1 MEGEKSR
8 IQKLLKE
15 GKISSKEATNL
26 LDALE
31 EKPKTK
37 RKETAV
43 NDKKLNPTIMV
54 AGGLLVMFLI
64 VFFYVFNL
72 SNKNKGNLLINS
84 GFEKGADKKVS
95 SWTASIAGS
104 AFWGG
109 SREKDIFSWDD
120 LTSHNGEFSVSINN
134 KDMNKRQL
142 LSWRQSLSTFPEG
155 KKLRLSGYIKTRDVP
170 SDGVAALVLRG
181 LKGLKEETL
190 FATTSMSYDLTGTK
204 DWTKVQTQ
212 GIVRGDTEELQVLCQ
227 LEGEGTVWCDDLKLS
242 VIK

>member
-8 IQKLLKE
+8 IQKLLEE
-15 GKISSKEATNL
+15 GKISSEEAANL

-37 RKETAV
+37 RKESEV
-43 NDKKLNPTIMV
+43 KKLNLTVIA
-54 AGGLLVMFLI
+54 AGGFLVIFLI
-64 VFFYVFNL
+64 IFFFVINL
-72 SNKNKGNLLINS
+72 SNKNKGNLLINP

-120 LTSHNGEFSVSINN
+120 LTSHNGDFSVSINN
-134 KDMNKRQL
+134 KDLNKGQL
-142 LSWRQSLSTFPEG
+142 LSWRQSLSTFPDG

-212 GIVRGDTEELQVLCQ
+212 GIVGDDTEELQVLCQ
-227 LEGEGTVWCDDLKLS
+227 LEGKGTVWCDDLELM
-242 VIK
+242 VVN